1 MHIST
6 SPTSSR
12 PSGGLHSPSLS
23 ESFHS
28 ISTADTMDTMDF
40 TTVQRYCIP
49 SAESFAG
56 GNEETRCVRADD
68 WSIIDESLGARSPDI
83 THDSFLEALQGY
95 LSSPPQAMS
104 TDPSETESV
113 FSYVFSVDEEWLSDT
128 NSDDDVSTPM
138 ASPEIA
144 LRDAIT
150 HSLLASSVMDLAM
163 GLSTIALKEFTKDHQ
178 QRAQVTVQVNKVLEE
193 QQLALARLAS
203 IQRRILALADKTF
216 KLHED
221 PIPRLFIVLPK
232 GPQSLDR
239 TDPSKNAFKLYF
251 LCECDRHVSSPVGI
265 LSNKTSNHI
274 HFAEHRGYDLSDPM
288 GFFTKYGPYVTAM
301 LELVKYGVVS
311 EDMIAEPLTTF
322 KILKG
327 LEETEDHDVNK
338 DNIREKV
345 DDMITYIK
353 DQFGFDSD
361 QDSLGDAFK
370 NKVLLN
376 AVDLNGA
383 SSFLEDVGSKHTLGD
398 LFRTVTT
405 DGSCVKWVCLDH
417 YRQKYSPP
425 TDLLHQVIGLNQGTF
440 DEYRGKV
447 MINCDYLAT
456 AAQLCSALREN
467 PGVTE
472 LDLKLQC
479 DITMSDTQWI
489 CHALRMTNI
498 SILRLDGTAF
508 HRPTGTDIPKRF
520 DALVELIAAGRLQE
534 FSLTGCDWFVD
545 GTTDLSGPPICNLR
559 KLHIGIKPCGDESR
573 RRFTRLLQRL
583 PCLTHLSLYHSGDF
597 DVYGLIH
604 DKLKSIPRL
613 ETLTLSKSNDQTVV
627 LHLKTQVAYCEH
639 LGDPMSHIVEH
650 RQGLLKIV
658 MPFQRDTLVDQIRT
672 LDMMYGR
679 QPTLTLIAGNENE
692 PIVEV
697 DARDPTCNYTIV
709 PRGQYFRGWN
719 SDMYIRWIDFDAL
732 GFTVNSSLTTDTNAE
747 HLWSYP
753 ISFNGSAVGL
763 DDTRR
768 LIERLAAGPP
778 PRSMRIICNS
788 QSESLK
794 WFVACGLAT
803 VSWNELSFLGLYGDD
818 ICGWIEWL
826 CRVFTS
832 HGTRSLKNLEIFDAS
847 SFPCSSEKIGGAG
860 ARWIQS
866 IVSKDLYNLSL
877 RGMKLH
883 DSDWK
888 GLIASINFTHLHIL
902 DFQTSTILQEHTE
915 RLLQRVPAG
924 APLRYLVLHNVG
936 WVKLMDTDSSQR
948 FMEDHSPGIAAKPT
962 NIQKFR
968 SPTGESQSSIVAVN
982 DAAGLHILWQDIENL
997 FPSVHE
1003 IRANGITAQFLTDGD
1018 SKIIQPR
1025 RIQYYPDVV
1034 LEVIL
1039 SSPAEPTTGSVDV
1052 GAVTSDDTKPATES
1066 PQNVV
1071 QTPEPAVETPPADSP
1086 QNVVQ
1091 TPEPAVETPP
1101 ADSPQN
1107 VVQTP
1112 EPAVET
1118 PPADSPQS
1126 VLEIPAVD
1134 IPVDSVQNVAQE
1146 SAVETPP
1153 ADSPQN
1159 VVQTPEPAVDVLPAD
1174 NPHGVLETPPQT
1186 TDIPPAYSP
1195 HSVLQTPARTMDSD
1209 TIVEMYNNITVSYVE
1224 AQEVTCGPPVESIKD
1239 LISSLSAIV
1248 LKEFTKDHQQPEQV
1262 AVQVNNVL
1270 EGQQHTLA
1278 RLASI
1283 QRRILSLSAK
1293 TFKLHEDPIP
1303 RLFIVLP
1310 KGPQSLDRTDP
1321 SKNAFKLYFL
1331 CECDRHVSS
1340 SAGTVSNKNSNHIHF
1355 AKHKGHDL
1363 SDPMGFFTKYG
1374 PYVAAMLELVK
1385 YGVVSEDMIA
1395 EPLTTFKIL
1404 K

>member
-1 MHIST
+1 VKIQYEVNIDTDHVI
-6 SPTSSR
+6 P
-12 PSGGLHSPSLS
+12 LS
-23 ESFHS
+23 FSDDPPH
-28 ISTADTMDTMDF
+28 
-40 TTVQRYCIP
+40 
-49 SAESFAG
+49 
-56 GNEETRCVRADD
+56 TRQ
-68 WSIIDESLGARSPDI
+68 SPDI
-83 THDSFLEALQGY
+83 THDSLLEALQGY
-95 LSSPPQAMS
+95 LSSPLQAMS

-113 FSYVFSVDEEWLSDT
+113 FSYVFSVDEEWLSDI
-128 NSDDDVSTPM
+128 NSDDDVSTPI

-144 LRDAIT
+144 LKNVHAIHSNPCMDQQNRRHCHTDFLADYNDMMASFSNAQAIT

-178 QRAQVTVQVNKVLEE
+178 QRAQVAVQVNKVLEE

-221 PIPRLFIVLPK
+221 PIPRLFVVLPK

-239 TDPSKNAFKLYF
+239 TEPSKNAFKLYF
-251 LCECDRHVSSPVGI
+251 LCECDRHVSSPEGT
-265 LSNKTSNHI
+265 LSNKSSNHI
-274 HFAEHRGYDLSDPM
+274 HFAKHRGYDLSDPM
-288 GFFTKYGPYVTAM
+288 GFFTKYGPYVAAM

-311 EDMIAEPLTTF
+311 EDMIAAPLTTF

-327 LEETEDHDVNK
+327 LEETEDHDVNTN
-338 DNIREKV
+338 NISQKV
-345 DDMITYIK
+345 DDMIAYIK
-353 DQFGFDSD
+353 DQLGFDSD
-361 QDSLGDAFK
+361 QGSLGDAFK
-370 NKVLLN
+370 SKVLLS
-376 AVDLNGA
+376 AIDLNGA
-383 SSFLEDVGSKHTLGD
+383 SSFLVDVDSKHTLGD

-405 DGSCVKWVCLDH
+405 DGSCAKWVCLDH

-425 TDLLHQVIGLNQGTF
+425 TDLLHQVIGLNQGIF

-467 PGVTE
+467 PGISE
-472 LDLKLQC
+472 LDLTLQC
-479 DITMSDTQWI
+479 DVSMSDTHWI

-498 SILRLDGTAF
+498 SVLRLDGTAF

-573 RRFTRLLQRL
+573 RRFTQLLQRL
-583 PCLTHLSLYHSGDF
+583 PCLIHLSLYHSGDF

-627 LHLKTQVAYCEH
+627 LHLKTQIAYCEH

-650 RQGLLKIV
+650 RQGLSKIV
-658 MPFQRDTLVDQIRT
+658 MPFQRDTLVDQLRT

-692 PIVEV
+692 PVVEV

-732 GFTVNSSLTTDTNAE
+732 GFTVNSSLTTDTNTE

-763 DDTRR
+763 DDARK

-803 VSWNELSFLGLYGDD
+803 VSWNELSFLGLYGDEL
-818 ICGWIEWL
+818 CGWIEWL

-832 HGTRSLKNLEIFDAS
+832 HGTRSLMNLEIFDANS
-847 SFPCSSEKIGGAG
+847 SPCSSEEIGGAG

-866 IVSKDLYNLSL
+866 IVSKNLYNLSL

-888 GLIASINFTHLHIL
+888 SLVASINFTRLHIL
-902 DFQTSTILQEHTE
+902 DFQLSTILQEHTE

-948 FMEDHSPGIAAKPT
+948 FMEDHGPGIAA
-962 NIQKFR
+962 
-968 SPTGESQSSIVAVN
+968 SIC
-982 DAAGLHILWQDIENL
+982 
-997 FPSVHE
+997 F
-1003 IRANGITAQFLTDGD
+1003 
-1018 SKIIQPR
+1018 
-1025 RIQYYPDVV
+1025 
-1034 LEVIL
+1034 
-1039 SSPAEPTTGSVDV
+1039 
-1052 GAVTSDDTKPATES
+1052 
-1066 PQNVV
+1066 
-1071 QTPEPAVETPPADSP
+1071 
-1086 QNVVQ
+1086 
-1091 TPEPAVETPP
+1091 
-1101 ADSPQN
+1101 
-1107 VVQTP
+1107 
-1112 EPAVET
+1112 
-1118 PPADSPQS
+1118 
-1126 VLEIPAVD
+1126 
-1134 IPVDSVQNVAQE
+1134 
-1146 SAVETPP
+1146 
-1153 ADSPQN
+1153 
-1159 VVQTPEPAVDVLPAD
+1159 
-1174 NPHGVLETPPQT
+1174 
-1186 TDIPPAYSP
+1186 
-1195 HSVLQTPARTMDSD
+1195 
-1209 TIVEMYNNITVSYVE
+1209 
-1224 AQEVTCGPPVESIKD
+1224 
-1239 LISSLSAIV
+1239 
-1248 LKEFTKDHQQPEQV
+1248 
-1262 AVQVNNVL
+1262 
-1270 EGQQHTLA
+1270 
-1278 RLASI
+1278 
-1283 QRRILSLSAK
+1283 
-1293 TFKLHEDPIP
+1293 
-1303 RLFIVLP
+1303 
-1310 KGPQSLDRTDP
+1310 
-1321 SKNAFKLYFL
+1321 
-1331 CECDRHVSS
+1331 
-1340 SAGTVSNKNSNHIHF
+1340 
-1355 AKHKGHDL
+1355 
-1363 SDPMGFFTKYG
+1363 
-1374 PYVAAMLELVK
+1374 
-1385 YGVVSEDMIA
+1385 
-1395 EPLTTFKIL
+1395 
-1404 K
+1404 